1 MKDINKLTFN
11 VTDELSCINPYNI
24 SIKIND
30 KPIFY
35 DYIKYRNFISS
46 DIQEY
51 IKLGKNKMEILI
63 YDNIG
68 NKNSLSGVFEI
79 VE

>member
-1 MKDINKLTFN
+1 M
-11 VTDELSCINPYNI
+11 SSINPYEV

-35 DYIKYRNFISS
+35 DYIKYRDFISS

-51 IKLGKNKMEILI
+51 IKLGTNRIELYV

-68 NKNSLSGVFEI
+68 NKKSISGVFEI

>member
-1 MKDINKLTFN
+1 M
-11 VTDELSCINPYNI
+11 SGINPYNV
-24 SIKIND
+24 SIKING

-46 DIQEY
+46 DIIEHT
-51 IKLGKNKMEILI
+51 KLGKNKMEIFI

-68 NKNSLSGVFEI
+68 NKNSISGVFEI